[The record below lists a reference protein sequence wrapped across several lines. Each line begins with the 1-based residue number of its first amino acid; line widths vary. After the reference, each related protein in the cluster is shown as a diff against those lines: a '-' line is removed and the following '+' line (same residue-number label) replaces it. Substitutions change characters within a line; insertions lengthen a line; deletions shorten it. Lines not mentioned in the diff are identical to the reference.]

1 MSEKFIE
8 CVSWEKMR
16 KFEVDFGF
24 LHLFVC
30 FGDSICMETLF
41 WCTYVRMKP
50 VANDCTGYWCV
61 KVYLF
66 STIGVVFV
74 QKVRYV
80 WM

>member
-50 VANDCTGYWCV
+50 VANDCTGYWSV
-61 KVYLF
+61 KVYL
-66 STIGVVFV
+66 
-74 QKVRYV
+74 VRLESFLFKKYD
-80 WM
+80 MYGCN

>member
-1 MSEKFIE
+1 MIEKFIE

-30 FGDSICMETLF
+30 FGDPICMETLF
-41 WCTYVRMKP
+41 WCTCARVKS
-50 VANDCTGYWCV
+50 VSNDCAGHWSV
-61 KVYLF
+61 KAYLF
-66 STIGVVFV
+66 STIGAVFV

>member
-1 MSEKFIE
+1 
-8 CVSWEKMR
+8 MR

-50 VANDCTGYWCV
+50 VANDCTGYWSV
-61 KVYLF
+61 KPRLF
-66 STIGVVFV
+66 TD
-74 QKVRYV
+74 QP
-80 WM
+80 